1 MRDPEMIIEE
11 IRHLLFDYPEQE
23 EGLMHYGVKYRSG
36 RYPYGSGEDPYQH
49 DREFLGRVKELRK
62 QGYTYTDEK
71 GHTYTGDTAVAK
83 ALGMTSGEFRLE
95 VAVANNEL
103 KLYDINTAKR
113 LRDKEGLNN
122 SEIARKMGVGE
133 STVRSWFKGET
144 EAKLKASQKT
154 ADFLKEQ
161 VDSKKMIDVGAGAEY
176 DLNVSR
182 KNLDNAI
189 YSLQRQGYNLYKNR
203 MSQPTNPGN
212 YTTQYILCAPDVKY
226 KDTYQFDKIGTLKE
240 YTSHDGG
247 DTFDRL
253 QYPASLSS
261 KRIRIH
267 YGDEKWNGVS
277 GDEQDGIIEL
287 RRGVKDLDLGN
298 NHYAQ
303 CRILVDGT
311 HYLKGMAVYSDNL
324 PDGVDVVFNT
334 NKKKGTP
341 MTDVLKPIKDD
352 PDNPF
357 GALIKPQ
364 GQSYYTDTD
373 GKRKLSVINKTRE
386 ENDWEQWKD
395 SLPSQFLGK
404 QSKEMAQRQLNIAK
418 ADKVAEF
425 EDIKSLTNPTIKKH
439 LLKKFSDECDSAA
452 VELRGAALPG
462 QKYHVIIPVPSLKDN
477 EVYAP
482 RYQDGTKLA
491 LIRYPHGGT
500 FEIPILTV
508 NNRNKEARDR
518 IGINSVDGI
527 GITKAV
533 ADILSG
539 ADFDGDTVM
548 TIPTHDRRGKV
559 KITSRDPLP
568 DLVGF
573 DPKVEYPERPGMKYM
588 KYKRSDGKE
597 VDNTQ
602 KEMGV
607 ISNLITDM
615 TLGGA
620 TDDELTRAV
629 KHSMVVIDAGK
640 HKLDYRKSYIDNNI
654 SELVNKYQRK
664 VDPETGEVKVG
675 GASTILSRSGGDYR
689 VVKRQGEPRINA
701 KGKTWYDPTKPEGSY
716 IYKTSDDA
724 YYVDSKYDKKTGRTT
739 VTTVD
744 GRKITYDSND
754 PSDRA
759 KYTPV
764 KKTDPNTG
772 EVYFESKD
780 GRIRY
785 KTNTHYQVSTNMAE
799 TQDANSL
806 VSELRHPMEL
816 IYADYA
822 NSMKSLANEAR
833 KEYIRTGSLK
843 YSKEAREKYKNEY
856 NSLMAKLNKAEM
868 NRTRERQALRQ
879 ANAEIRRKKE
889 DNPNLSKSDVRKISQ
904 QAVTKAR
911 SDVGSIKR
919 SDRNIVIE
927 PKEWEAIQSGAITE
941 TILNRI
947 LNNADIGTLR
957 ELATPRTKKQVTPAT
972 ISRIKALSASYTIAQ
987 IADKLGLSTSVVSK
1001 YLKE

>member
-1 MRDPEMIIEE
+1 MHDPEILIEE
-11 IRHLLFDYPEQE
+11 LRHLLFDYPEQE
-23 EGLMHYGVKYRSG
+23 ELIHYGVKYRSG

-62 QGYTYTDEK
+62 QGYTYTDENGK
-71 GHTYTGDTAVAK
+71 TYTGDTAVAK
-83 ALGMTSGEFRLE
+83 ALGMTSGQFRLE
-95 VAVANNEL
+95 VAVASEEL

-133 STVRSWFKGET
+133 STIRNWFNGET
-144 EAKLKASQKT
+144 EAKLNASKKT
-154 ADFLKEQ
+154 ADFLKSQ
-161 VDSKKMIDVGAGAEY
+161 VDEKLMIDIGAGVEAE
-176 DLNVSR
+176 LGVSR
-182 KNLDNAI
+182 KKFENAV
-189 YSLQRQGYNLYKNR
+189 YSLERQGYNIYNVR
-203 MSQPTNPGN
+203 VAQPTNPGQ
-212 YTTQYILCAPDVKY
+212 YTVQQFLCAPDVKY
-226 KDTYQFDKIGTLKE
+226 KDAYQLDKVGTLKD

-247 DTFDRL
+247 DTFDRI

-267 YGDEKWNGVS
+267 YGDEKWNGVL

-287 RRGVKDLDLGN
+287 RRGVKDLDIGN

-341 MTDVLKPIKDD
+341 MEDVLKPIKED

-364 GQSYYTDTD
+364 GQRYYIDKD
-373 GKRKLSVINKTRE
+373 GKRKLSVVNMTRE
-386 ENDWEQWKD
+386 ENDWEDWKD

-404 QSKEMAQRQLNIAK
+404 QSKEMAQRQLNIAR

-425 EDIKSLTNPTIKKH
+425 EDIKSLNNPTIKKH
-439 LLKKFSDECDSAA
+439 LLKKFADEWDSAA

-462 QKYHVIIPVPSLKDN
+462 QKYHVIIPVPSLNDN
-477 EVYAP
+477 EIYAP
-482 RYQDGTKLA
+482 RYKDGTKVA

-508 NNRNKEARDR
+508 NNKSKDARDR
-518 IGINSVDGI
+518 IGINSVDGV

-533 ADILSG
+533 ADRLSG

-548 TIPTHDRRGKV
+548 VIPTHDRGGKV
-559 KITSRDPLP
+559 KIASRPALFTD
-568 DLVGF
+568 F
-573 DPKVEYPERPGMKYM
+573 DPKVEYPERPGMRYM
-588 KYKRSDGKE
+588 KYKRSDGTE
-597 VDNTQ
+597 VDNTP
-602 KEMGV
+602 KEMGK

-615 TLGGA
+615 TLAGA

-640 HKLDYRKSYIDNNI
+640 HKLDYRKSYIDNRI
-654 SELVNKYQRK
+654 SELVEKYQRK
-664 VDPETGEVKVG
+664 VDPKTGEVKVG
-675 GASTILSRSGGDYR
+675 GASTILSRSSGPYL
-689 VVKRQGEPRINA
+689 VPKRQGEARINV
-701 KGKTWYDPTKPEGSY
+701 KGKPWYDPTKPEGANV
-716 IYKTSDDA
+716 YKVADDA
-724 YYVDSKYDKKTGRTT
+724 YYTKTRHDKKTGMTT
-739 VTTVD
+739 LTSVD
-744 GRKITYDSND
+744 GKKITYDPEN
-754 PSDRA
+754 PSDKA

-764 KKTDPNTG
+764 KKTDPVTG

-780 GRIRY
+780 GSIRY
-785 KTNTHYQVSTNMAE
+785 KTTVRPQESSQMAE
-799 TQDANSL
+799 TQNAYDL

-833 KEYIRTGSLK
+833 KEYINTGRLK

-856 NSLMAKLNKAEM
+856 NSLMGKLNKAEM
-868 NRTRERQALRQ
+868 NRMRERQALRS
-879 ANAEIRRKKE
+879 ANVEIKRKQE
-889 DNPNLSKSDVRKISQ
+889 ENPNISKSDLRKARQ

-911 SDVGSIKR
+911 TNVGSIAR
-919 SDRNIVIE
+919 SERNIQIA
-927 PKEWEAIQSGAITE
+927 PKEWEAIQAGAITE

-947 LNNADIGTLR
+947 LNNADIGVLR
-957 ELATPRTKKQVTPAT
+957 ELATPRTKKQVSPAT
-972 ISRIKALSASYTIAQ
+972 VSRIKALSASYTIAQ
-987 IADKLGLSTSVVSK
+987 IADKLGLSSSVVSK